1 MTIFKLH
8 LFEVTLTS
16 KFTFLCSPLLDCLFP
31 HWNCCY
37 DDYQRR
43 VFASRSF
50 YIVAKNS
57 KELTA
62 KLNAYAKSSFL
73 CSPLLNCLFPHWNC
87 CYDDYQRRVFA
98 SRSFYIVAKNS
109 KELTAK
115 LNAYARSKSHL
126 TRSDCRT
133 NNGNYFLLFE
143 QGTFK
148 TRKLRAAAFRRMRY
162 QFAIKSI
169 LNKNLSARVTTTRLN
184 Y

>member
-16 KFTFLCSPLLDCLFP
+16 KSTFLCSPLLDCLFP
-31 HWNCCY
+31 HWNCYY

-57 KELTA
+57 KEL
-62 KLNAYAKSSFL
+62 
-73 CSPLLNCLFPHWNC
+73 P
-87 CYDDYQRRVFA
+87 
-98 SRSFYIVAKNS
+98 
-109 KELTAK
+109 AK

-169 LNKNLSARVTTTRLN
+169 LNRHNRLTRHVVWIGCLHHKASKNGVAIVLLW
-184 Y
+184 